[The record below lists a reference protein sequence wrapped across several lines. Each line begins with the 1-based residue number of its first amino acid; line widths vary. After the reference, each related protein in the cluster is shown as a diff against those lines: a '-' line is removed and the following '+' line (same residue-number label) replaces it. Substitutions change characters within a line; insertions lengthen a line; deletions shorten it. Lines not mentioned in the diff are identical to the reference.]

1 VKRKLPDH
9 PSPVSQGSLP
19 PQADS
24 LPEVFL
30 NHFYMVLDSPTS
42 KAIEEDA
49 FLRRHFAVNEK
60 RTTSNADMT
69 YTGRYFYGVNTYFEF
84 FDIAD
89 SPQRRVGD
97 CAIAFGVDQ
106 PGAIRVLG
114 KKLGPSLEPSVL
126 SVTRLYQ
133 GKQIPWFYMATL
145 RSLPYESEMSSWV
158 MEYHPEFLAA
168 WNPQPKE
175 ANQGISRRQ
184 ILKRYAEVVEPVDEP
199 RLEDVIGLTVAADAR
214 ARDSLIHFCFRLG
227 YSIEKERDGNV
238 TLQGPDFV
246 LRLIPATEDVRG
258 IREIKMCT
266 RASTQPEEE
275 HPLGQSVLKCVGRS
289 AIWSFR

>member
-1 VKRKLPDH
+1 VNRPDH
-9 PSPVSQGSLP
+9 PSPASPGSLP
-19 PQADS
+19 PQAGS
-24 LPEVFL
+24 LPQVFL

-42 KAIEEDA
+42 KAIEENA
-49 FLRRHFAVNEK
+49 FLRRHFAVSEK
-60 RTTSNADMT
+60 RTTTNADIT

-89 SPQRRVGD
+89 SPRHRVRD

-106 PGAIRVLG
+106 PGAIRVLEET
-114 KKLGPSLEPSVL
+114 LGSSLEPSVL

-168 WNPQPKE
+168 WNPQPKQT
-175 ANQGISRRQ
+175 NQGILRRQ
-184 ILKRYAEVVEPVDEP
+184 ILRRYAEVLEPVEEP
-199 RLEDVIGLTVAADAR
+199 RLEDVIGLTVAADTPAI
-214 ARDSLIHFCFRLG
+214 DVLIHFCLRLG
-227 YSIEKERDGNV
+227 YSSERKQDGNV

-246 LRLIPATEDVRG
+246 LRLIRASEHVRG
-258 IREIKMCT
+258 IREIKMRT
-266 RASTQPEEE
+266 RALAQGEEE
-275 HPLGQSVLKCVGRS
+275 HRLGQSVLKCVGRS
-289 AIWSFR
+289 AIWSFL